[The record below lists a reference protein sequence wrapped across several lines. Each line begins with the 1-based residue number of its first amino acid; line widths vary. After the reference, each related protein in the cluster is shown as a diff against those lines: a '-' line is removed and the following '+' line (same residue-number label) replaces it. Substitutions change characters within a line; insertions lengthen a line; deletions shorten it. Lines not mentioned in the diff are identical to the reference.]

1 MQAFSTNKVYFTS
14 MTTSLDNKIDLA
26 TLRESI
32 GLTARELARQL
43 GVHHT
48 TVLKW
53 EELGRVA
60 KSEYLAPVSEILGVS
75 IEEFFGL
82 LKKRTSAPAGRSRQT
97 FENVSKLPRS
107 RQKKI
112 LDVVDALIKA

>member
-1 MQAFSTNKVYFTS
+1 MDYFTD
-14 MTTSLDNKIDLA
+14 MKANPNTQIDLVA
-26 TLRESI
+26 LRENA

-43 GVHHT
+43 NVHHS

-53 EELGRVA
+53 EELNRVA
-60 KSEYLAPVSEILGVS
+60 KSEYLLPVSEILGVS
-75 IEEFFGL
+75 IEELLGL
-82 LKKRTSAPAGRSRQT
+82 PRRRTSAPAGRARQT
-97 FENVSKLPRS
+97 FEDVSKLPRS